1 VTRGH
6 GCIPNHTA
14 LQLPLGAWPVLS
26 FHAAEGRRLGT
37 FVNGYPSQCWQSPS
51 PLQLSQTSTMLCG
64 CTLLHFYTS
73 VCDTIRYETMCVCV
87 FYASV
92 CDESEPVEGLWPMFL
107 YTDEVD
113 ADQARRSLQ
122 VVGLQGK
129 NSTLSLT
136 YTNIPNVFRSILCV
150 ALEIVYYSITA
161 TSFCLIMAIDLF
173 AKEIKQ
179 NF

>member
-1 VTRGH
+1 
-6 GCIPNHTA
+6 
-14 LQLPLGAWPVLS
+14 
-26 FHAAEGRRLGT
+26 
-37 FVNGYPSQCWQSPS
+37 
-51 PLQLSQTSTMLCG
+51 
-64 CTLLHFYTS
+64 
-73 VCDTIRYETMCVCV
+73 
-87 FYASV
+87 
-92 CDESEPVEGLWPMFL
+92 MFL